1 MTDTIH
7 CPQCGSISKQDQK
20 FCESCGA
27 EIPKI
32 IPQVENKQN
41 ATPNIGLFDSSHM
54 NYVLQE
60 KYWDFGAGPIFD
72 ERGNQIGKMK
82 RKLLSLRAKIE
93 LQEMNGHIA
102 ASIQRKIIA
111 IKPSYDLMDENEVLI
126 ARFQKTLL
134 SVFRP
139 KFELKDPSGNIVF
152 TAFGK
157 FMGFDFEI
165 YKGSDNARENLI
177 AEIHKTDRWK
187 DIFFG
192 GIIDF
197 KDTYAIRVHD
207 KSVDRRLLLGFVI
220 TIDNVLHDT

>member
-7 CPQCGSISKQDQK
+7 CPQCGTIAKQGQK
-20 FCESCGA
+20 FCESCGS
-27 EIPKI
+27 ELPQI
-32 IPQVENKQN
+32 ISTDNKQN
-41 ATPNIGLFDSSHM
+41 NAPSIGLFDPSHM

-60 KYWDFGAGPIFD
+60 NYWDFGSGPIYD
-72 ERGNQIGKMK
+72 EKGNQIGKMK

-93 LQEMNGHIA
+93 LLEMNGHIV

-139 KFELKDPSGNIVF
+139 KFELKDPNGNIVF

-165 YKGSDNARENLI
+165 YKGSVNSRENLI

-187 DIFFG
+187 DVFLG

>member
-1 MTDTIH
+1 MSDTLH
-7 CPQCGSISKQDQK
+7 CPQCGAIVKKGQK
-20 FCESCGA
+20 FCESCGT
-27 EIPKI
+27 EIPQINATETK
-32 IPQVENKQN
+32 QEN
-41 ATPNIGLFDSSHM
+41 TPNIGLFDPSHM

-60 KYWDFGAGPIFD
+60 KYWDFGSGPIFD

-82 RKLLSLRAKIE
+82 RIIFSLRAKIE

-102 ASIQRKIIA
+102 ASIHRKIIA
-111 IKPSYDLMDENEVLI
+111 IKPSYDLKDENEVLI

-139 KFELKDPSGNIVF
+139 KFELKDPNGNIVF

-157 FMGFDFEI
+157 FIGFDFEI
-165 YKGSDNARENLI
+165 YKGSDNLKQNLI

-187 DIFFG
+187 DVFFG